1 MRNPR
6 AARAS
11 SAATG
16 EPAATPSIYEVARAA
31 GISVATVSRVLNDK
45 GPVRAET
52 RQRVLAAVEQLGYVP
67 HSAARSLST
76 RRTMSIGVLLPDMHG
91 AFFGEIVR
99 GIDLAAR
106 AAGYHLLVSGSH
118 SDAAETAALLQTLHG
133 RVDGLILMT
142 PALGRAWLD
151 KVLPRRVPVVLLNP
165 RSEPKATSDVVE
177 RSTGEPGGRGT
188 NPRSEPA
195 AGDDD
200 GAAGR
205 HDSLSID
212 NRLGARLAVE
222 HLIGLGHRSIA
233 FVGGPAG
240 NADAAERLAGYR
252 EALEQG
258 GLPIVPR
265 LEMAG
270 DFGEESGLQ
279 AGAKMAALTP
289 HPTAIFAANDAMAI
303 GCLAAMRERGL
314 RVPEDVSLVGFDDVP
329 IARYLTPALTT
340 VQVPIA
346 ELGKQAMARLLAA
359 VDEGRP
365 GDPEGGPTHTVIAP
379 TLAIRAST
387 AAAAGAPKQTAT
399 KRRKSS

>member
-11 SAATG
+11 SAAAG

-52 RQRVLAAVEQLGYVP
+52 RQRVLEAVERLGYVP

-142 PALGRAWLD
+142 PALGHAWLD

-165 RSEPKATSDVVE
+165 R
-177 RSTGEPGGRGT
+177 GEA
-188 NPRSEPA
+188 A

-200 GAAGR
+200 TAGR
-205 HDSLSID
+205 HDSLRID

-233 FVGGPAG
+233 FVGGPAD

-270 DFGEESGLQ
+270 DFGEESGLR
-279 AGAKMAALTP
+279 AGAKMAALMP

-359 VDEGRP
+359 VDGRP
-365 GDPEGGPTHTVIAP
+365 SHPEGGPMHTVIAP

-387 AAAAGAPKQTAT
+387 AGSAGALKRTAT
-399 KRRKSS
+399 KRRKIS

>member
-1 MRNPR
+1 VRNPR

-11 SAATG
+11 TAAAG

-52 RQRVLAAVEQLGYVP
+52 RQRVLDAVERLGYVP

-142 PALGRAWLD
+142 PALGHAWLD

-165 RSEPKATSDVVE
+165 RSEP
-177 RSTGEPGGRGT
+177 
-188 NPRSEPA
+188 A

-205 HDSLSID
+205 HDSLRID
-212 NRLGARLAVE
+212 NQLGARLAVE

-233 FVGGPAG
+233 FVGGPAD

-279 AGAKMAALTP
+279 AGAKMAALMP

-346 ELGKQAMARLLAA
+346 ELGRQAMARLLAA
-359 VDEGRP
+359 VDGRP
-365 GDPEGGPTHTVIAP
+365 GHPEGGPMHTVIAP

-387 AAAAGAPKQTAT
+387 AGSAGALKRTAT
-399 KRRKSS
+399 KRRKIS

>member
-6 AARAS
+6 AVRAS
-11 SAATG
+11 STAAG
-16 EPAATPSIYEVARAA
+16 EPAATPSIYEVAHAA

-52 RQRVLAAVEQLGYVP
+52 RQRVLEAVEQLGYVP

-91 AFFGEIVR
+91 AFFSEIVR

-133 RVDGLILMT
+133 RVDGLILMA
-142 PALGRAWLD
+142 PGLGGAWLQ
-151 KVLPRRVPVVLLNP
+151 KALPRRVPVVLLN
-165 RSEPKATSDVVE
+165 
-177 RSTGEPGGRGT
+177 
-188 NPRSEPA
+188 
-195 AGDDD
+195 DD
-200 GAAGR
+200 GTDDR
-205 HDSLSID
+205 HDSLRID

-222 HLIGLGHRSIA
+222 HLIGLGHRAIA
-233 FVGGPAG
+233 FLGGPVG

-252 EALEQG
+252 EGLVAG
-258 GLPIVPR
+258 GLPLNGH

-279 AGAKMAALTP
+279 AGAKVAALIP
-289 HPTAIFAANDAMAI
+289 RPTAIFAANDAMAI
-303 GCLAAMRERGL
+303 GCLAALRERGL
-314 RVPEDVSLVGFDDVP
+314 QVPEDVSLVGFDDVP
-329 IARYLTPALTT
+329 IARYLTPALTS

-346 ELGKQAMARLLAA
+346 ELGRRAMSRLLELMEGAPRSPA
-359 VDEGRP
+359 V
-365 GDPEGGPTHTVIAP
+365 HAVIAP
-379 TLAIRAST
+379 TLSIRGSASVMARVPQSPT
-387 AAAAGAPKQTAT
+387 T
-399 KRRKSS
+399 RRKK

>member
-1 MRNPR
+1 MRSSR
-6 AARAS
+6 AVRAS
-11 SAATG
+11 GTTAGDS
-16 EPAATPSIYEVARAA
+16 AATPSIYEVARAA
-31 GISVATVSRVLNDK
+31 GLSVATVSRVLNDK

-52 RQRVLAAVEQLGYVP
+52 RQRVLEAVERLGYVP

-91 AFFGEIVR
+91 AFFSEIVR

-133 RVDGLILMT
+133 RVDGLILMA
-142 PALGRAWLD
+142 PALGGAWLQ
-151 KVLPRRVPVVLLNP
+151 KALPRRVPVVLLN
-165 RSEPKATSDVVE
+165 
-177 RSTGEPGGRGT
+177 
-188 NPRSEPA
+188 
-195 AGDDD
+195 DD
-200 GAAGR
+200 GTDAG
-205 HDSLSID
+205 HDSLRLD
-212 NRLGARLAVE
+212 NRSGARLAVE

-233 FVGGPAG
+233 FLGGPSG

-252 EALEQG
+252 EALVAG
-258 GLPIVPR
+258 GLELNGH
-265 LEMAG
+265 LELAG

-279 AGAKMAALTP
+279 AGAKVAALVP
-289 HPTAIFAANDAMAI
+289 RPTAIFAANDAMAI
-303 GCLAAMRERGL
+303 GCLAALRERGL

-346 ELGKQAMARLLAA
+346 ELGRQAMACLLSSL
-359 VDEGRP
+359 DGRP
-365 GDPEGGPTHTVIAP
+365 GRPEEGAAIHTVIAP

-387 AAAAGAPKQTAT
+387 AAAADAPRGTAN
-399 KRRKSS
+399 KRRTS